1 MKKYL
6 RLVIIGALA
15 VPSVLVSAQTPC
27 ENGMADIYPC
37 SGVDLMSH
45 MTLAEIGGGDNAN
58 DIWGWTDPE
67 SGHEYALVGRSHGVS
82 FIDVTDPVNP
92 VFVARLGSHI
102 SGGTLWRDI
111 KVYQNHAFI
120 VSEQGGHG
128 LQVFDLQQLDEVAVD
143 DMPFSFN
150 ETAYYDGFGNAH
162 NVAINEET
170 GFAYGIGTNTF
181 GGGLHVVDISD
192 PLNPVLAGGHE
203 SSGYTHDC
211 QAVVY
216 TGPDAD
222 YNNREIVFACNG
234 NKLAIINAEVK
245 SDIQELSTLT
255 YPNLG
260 YVHQGWLTEDQKYF
274 LMNDEGDESQFSQ
287 TTHTHI
293 VDVQD
298 LDNPVYI
305 GYHDDGIMSIDHNLY
320 IVGNNA
326 FMSNYTAGLRILD
339 VTNVATNQMTE
350 VGFFDIYPA
359 GNSITFSGTWSNY
372 PWFESGNIVVSTFT
386 DFFVV
391 HPDPEILIGVEE
403 EAQIEIGLSPNP
415 VASELKITLPLSFG
429 RQSLSIRDTA
439 GRLIKGNIPF
449 LGGSTQLTVSVAD
462 LPSGVYLISLDGVAN
477 SAQRFVK
484 L

>member
-260 YVHQGWLTEDQKYF
+260 YVHQ
-274 LMNDEGDESQFSQ
+274 
-287 TTHTHI
+287 
-293 VDVQD
+293 V
-298 LDNPVYI
+298 
-305 GYHDDGIMSIDHNLY
+305 
-320 IVGNNA
+320 
-326 FMSNYTAGLRILD
+326 
-339 VTNVATNQMTE
+339 
-350 VGFFDIYPA
+350 FFD
-359 GNSITFSGTWSNY
+359 
-372 PWFESGNIVVSTFT
+372 E
-386 DFFVV
+386 
-391 HPDPEILIGVEE
+391 
-403 EAQIEIGLSPNP
+403 
-415 VASELKITLPLSFG
+415 
-429 RQSLSIRDTA
+429 
-439 GRLIKGNIPF
+439 
-449 LGGSTQLTVSVAD
+449 
-462 LPSGVYLISLDGVAN
+462 
-477 SAQRFVK
+477 
-484 L
+484 

>member
-1 MKKYL
+1 
-6 RLVIIGALA
+6 
-15 VPSVLVSAQTPC
+15 
-27 ENGMADIYPC
+27 
-37 SGVDLMSH
+37 
-45 MTLAEIGGGDNAN
+45 
-58 DIWGWTDPE
+58 
-67 SGHEYALVGRSHGVS
+67 
-82 FIDVTDPVNP
+82 
-92 VFVARLGSHI
+92 
-102 SGGTLWRDI
+102 
-111 KVYQNHAFI
+111 
-120 VSEQGGHG
+120 
-128 LQVFDLQQLDEVAVD
+128 
-143 DMPFSFN
+143 
-150 ETAYYDGFGNAH
+150 
-162 NVAINEET
+162 
-170 GFAYGIGTNTF
+170 
-181 GGGLHVVDISD
+181 
-192 PLNPVLAGGHE
+192 
-203 SSGYTHDC
+203 
-211 QAVVY
+211 
-216 TGPDAD
+216 
-222 YNNREIVFACNG
+222 
-234 NKLAIINAEVK
+234 
-245 SDIQELSTLT
+245 
-255 YPNLG
+255 
-260 YVHQGWLTEDQKYF
+260 
-274 LMNDEGDESQFSQ
+274 MNDEGDESQFSQ